1 MKVILEED
9 RPKKKLKAVKAS
21 SYSKD
26 VVVKKEPEPKKKI
39 KKVKFSLNPSVC
51 LDDRSDDTSM
61 KRKPKLTDVEL
72 NDRVPVK
79 II

>member
-26 VVVKKEPEPKKKI
+26 VVVKKEP
-39 KKVKFSLNPSVC
+39 
-51 LDDRSDDTSM
+51 
-61 KRKPKLTDVEL
+61 
-72 NDRVPVK
+72 
-79 II
+79 